1 MNAASD
7 RTGKAGINE
16 RICSRTEDISM
27 NGRLDLRLGARD
39 VPEPNIVDPALE
51 GAAG

>member
-7 RTGKAGINE
+7 RTGKADINE

-27 NGRLDLRLGARD
+27 NGRLDLRSRQLDR
-39 VPEPNIVDPALE
+39 ISKQE
-51 GAAG
+51 GWTRKTF